1 MRRFA
6 VAAALALAL
15 ALAACGGKSDQ
26 EKAQNTVCDAR
37 ADIATQVNELKA
49 LTPATASVNGVR
61 ANINAIQDDLRKI
74 VDARGTLTDDRR
86 AQVKAAT
93 DQFTARVTQLVQEAT
108 KSLTLEDAATRLRAA
123 VSDLATAYSQSI
135 GKIDC

>member
-1 MRRFA
+1 
-6 VAAALALAL
+6 
-15 ALAACGGKSDQ
+15 
-26 EKAQNTVCDAR
+26 
-37 ADIATQVNELKA
+37 
-49 LTPATASVNGVR
+49 VR

-74 VDARGTLTDDRR
+74 VDAQGTLSEDRR

>member
-1 MRRFA
+1 MRRLA
-6 VAAALALAL
+6 LVVAAGLV
-15 ALAACGGKSDQ
+15 LAACGGESDQ
-26 EKAQNTVCDAR
+26 EKAQKTVCDAR
-37 ADIATQVNELKA
+37 ADIGKQVNELKA

-74 VDARGTLTDDRR
+74 VDAQSTLSDDRR

-93 DQFTARVTQLVQEAT
+93 DQFTARVAQLVQEAT
-108 KSLTLEDAATRLRAA
+108 SSLTLEDAATRLRAA

>member
-1 MRRFA
+1 MRRLA
-6 VAAALALAL
+6 LVVAAGLV
-15 ALAACGGKSDQ
+15 LAACGGESDQ
-26 EKAQNTVCDAR
+26 EKAQKTVCDAR
-37 ADIATQVNELKA
+37 ADIGKQVNELKA

-74 VDARGTLTDDRR
+74 VDAQSTLSDDRR

-93 DQFTARVTQLVQEAT
+93 DQFTARVAQLVQEAT
-108 KSLTLEDAATRLRAA
+108 RSLTLEDAATRLRAA

>member
-1 MRRFA
+1 MRRFALA
-6 VAAALALAL
+6 VAAALV
-15 ALAACGGKSDQ
+15 LAACGGESDQ
-26 EKAQNTVCDAR
+26 EKAQSSVCDAR
-37 ADIATQVNELKA
+37 ADIAKQVNELKA

-74 VDARGTLTDDRR
+74 VDAQGTLSEDRR

>member
-1 MRRFA
+1 MRR
-6 VAAALALAL
+6 LLL
-15 ALAACGGKSDQ
+15 ALAAVVVLAGCGGQSDQ
-26 EKAQNTVCDAR
+26 EKAQSTVCDAR
-37 ADIATQVNELKA
+37 ADIGKQVNELKA

-74 VDARGTLTDDRR
+74 VDAQGTLSDDRR

-108 KSLTLEDAATRLRAA
+108 TSLTLKDAASRLRAA

>member
-1 MRRFA
+1 MRRLA
-6 VAAALALAL
+6 LVVAAGLV
-15 ALAACGGKSDQ
+15 LAACGGESDQ
-26 EKAQNTVCDAR
+26 EKAQKTVCDAR
-37 ADIATQVNELKA
+37 ADIGKQVNELKA

-61 ANINAIQDDLRKI
+61 ANIDAIQDDLRKI
-74 VDARGTLTDDRR
+74 VDAQSTLSDDRR

-93 DQFTARVTQLVQEAT
+93 DQFTARVAQLVQEAT
-108 KSLTLEDAATRLRAA
+108 RSLTLEDAATRLRAA

>member
-1 MRRFA
+1 MRRLA
-6 VAAALALAL
+6 LVVAAGLV
-15 ALAACGGKSDQ
+15 LAACGGESDQ
-26 EKAQNTVCDAR
+26 EKAQKTVCDAR
-37 ADIATQVNELKA
+37 ADIGKQVNELKA

-61 ANINAIQDDLRKI
+61 ANIDAIQDDLRKI
-74 VDARGTLTDDRR
+74 VDAQSTLSDQRR

-93 DQFTARVTQLVQEAT
+93 DQFTARVTQLVREAT
-108 KSLTLEDAATRLRAA
+108 TSLTLKDAATRLRAA

>member
-1 MRRFA
+1 MRRLVVVVV
-6 VAAALALAL
+6 VAAVV
-15 ALAACGGKSDQ
+15 AACGGQSDQ
-26 EKAQNTVCDAR
+26 EKAQSTVCDAR
-37 ADIATQVNELKA
+37 ADIGKQVNELKA

-61 ANINAIQDDLRKI
+61 ANIDAIQDDLRKI
-74 VDARGTLTDDRR
+74 VDAQSTLSDQRR

-93 DQFTARVTQLVQEAT
+93 DQFTARVTQLVREAT
-108 KSLTLEDAATRLRAA
+108 TSLTLKDAATRLRAA

>member
-6 VAAALALAL
+6 LVVAAAVV
-15 ALAACGGKSDQ
+15 LAACGGESDQ
-26 EKAQNTVCDAR
+26 EKAQTTVCDAR
-37 ADIATQVNELKA
+37 ADIAKQVNELKA

-61 ANINAIQDDLRKI
+61 AKISAIQDDLRKI
-74 VDARGTLTDDRR
+74 VDAQGTLSDDRR

>member
-1 MRRFA
+1 MRRLA
-6 VAAALALAL
+6 LVVAAGLV
-15 ALAACGGKSDQ
+15 LAACGGESDQ
-26 EKAQNTVCDAR
+26 EKAQKTVCDAR
-37 ADIATQVNELKA
+37 ADIGKQVNELKA

-61 ANINAIQDDLRKI
+61 ANIDAIQDDLRKI
-74 VDARGTLTDDRR
+74 VDAQSTLSDDRR

-108 KSLTLEDAATRLRAA
+108 RSLTLEDAATRLRAA